1 MRYLMALVC
10 LLAACGTPRPQADA
24 APPVSPESTA
34 PSDDILRAG
43 LESPY
48 VLTSGDGL
56 AWLSVLITPPPTTG
70 PREPL
75 SLALVVDTSGSMEG
89 DKIEHARAATRSM
102 IEALLPGD
110 QVAIVQF
117 SDAARVVSPLATI
130 GQTHLPAL
138 LDLVAKLPADG
149 STALH
154 AGVVQGL
161 TELDRGTG
169 LRRLLLISDGLAN
182 VGPAKPE
189 EILAALPP
197 TRATLSA
204 LGVGTEYDETVLTA
218 LAGRGGGGFHHL
230 TDPVQLAGILQ
241 AELDRARAVGGR
253 EAVITLVPRPGTEI
267 VAAAPGLTLQRQ
279 ADGSVKIPVGDLYGG
294 VTRTVTVQVR
304 VPRVGTGGPVAAVQL
319 AYTTQAKDTLTR
331 EVLVDYRLTSSADEV
346 TQSQVPAYMVAAD
359 RTRVAHVLSD
369 AAALIKEGDLLEAQ
383 ALLRDERS
391 RLEARQTRLTG
402 AEQTEVGALI
412 QLFHDPYVD
421 TDLESSGSAPTAP
434 DVLPAL
440 VEALRQG
447 QMVDEARLPGL
458 AKDQL
463 RILRNVAYAR
473 HGYRFKDADLQAFF
487 AKTPWYRADAG
498 FQPNRLTPTDVRN
511 VATLKGWEQQAS
523 LVAASARRPAA
534 PAVTSGDFNTLID
547 RVRRGEVLPPTL
559 LDGLSLT
566 QLRLLRNTAYARHG
580 YVFRAGDL
588 RTFFGATP
596 WYRLDPTFGP
606 SDLGPEDST
615 NVRQIKER
623 EQGRVFSGGREAL
636 REFELRNRARAHQV
650 VH

>member
-197 TRATLSA
+197 PGPLSRPWVWAPNTTR
-204 LGVGTEYDETVLTA
+204 
-218 LAGRGGGGFHHL
+218 
-230 TDPVQLAGILQ
+230 PC
-241 AELDRARAVGGR
+241 
-253 EAVITLVPRPGTEI
+253 
-267 VAAAPGLTLQRQ
+267 
-279 ADGSVKIPVGDLYGG
+279 
-294 VTRTVTVQVR
+294 
-304 VPRVGTGGPVAAVQL
+304 
-319 AYTTQAKDTLTR
+319 
-331 EVLVDYRLTSSADEV
+331 
-346 TQSQVPAYMVAAD
+346 
-359 RTRVAHVLSD
+359 
-369 AAALIKEGDLLEAQ
+369 
-383 ALLRDERS
+383 
-391 RLEARQTRLTG
+391 
-402 AEQTEVGALI
+402 
-412 QLFHDPYVD
+412 
-421 TDLESSGSAPTAP
+421 
-434 DVLPAL
+434 
-440 VEALRQG
+440 
-447 QMVDEARLPGL
+447 
-458 AKDQL
+458 
-463 RILRNVAYAR
+463 
-473 HGYRFKDADLQAFF
+473 
-487 AKTPWYRADAG
+487 
-498 FQPNRLTPTDVRN
+498 
-511 VATLKGWEQQAS
+511 
-523 LVAASARRPAA
+523 
-534 PAVTSGDFNTLID
+534 
-547 RVRRGEVLPPTL
+547 
-559 LDGLSLT
+559 
-566 QLRLLRNTAYARHG
+566 
-580 YVFRAGDL
+580 
-588 RTFFGATP
+588 
-596 WYRLDPTFGP
+596 
-606 SDLGPEDST
+606 
-615 NVRQIKER
+615 
-623 EQGRVFSGGREAL
+623 
-636 REFELRNRARAHQV
+636 
-650 VH
+650 